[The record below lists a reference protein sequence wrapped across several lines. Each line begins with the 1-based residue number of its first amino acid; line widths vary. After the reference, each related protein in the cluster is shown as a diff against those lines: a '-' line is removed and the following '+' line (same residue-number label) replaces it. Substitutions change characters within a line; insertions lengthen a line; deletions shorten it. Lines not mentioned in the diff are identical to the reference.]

1 MVTPEFR
8 ATQVVCDLIPGLPVC
23 DPVNQTTANGDLF
36 FDLDRVTASTEVSR
50 TTEEAPL
57 RNMPEG
63 FDLGPTEGVINM
75 GMHCFDHSLV
85 PATPADWTEPSII
98 YVSHGGV
105 IAFEPM
111 VPFQFVE
118 GGTDHSASEE
128 FTYVEQTISTLP
140 YMYKADY
147 DSSTGRTT
155 IVFKGN
161 SNVCKDVFETLKNP
175 TSVETPPEQT
185 TPPTEDDPTDSA
197 MTANFLGTMLASLLS
212 TAAFLMF

>member
-1 MVTPEFR
+1 MISPEVR
-8 ATQVVCDLIPGLPVC
+8 ATQVVCDVIPNLPVC
-23 DPVNQTTANGDLF
+23 NPANQTTANGELF
-36 FDLDRVTASTEVSR
+36 FDLERVTASTEVSR
-50 TTEEAPL
+50 TAEDEAPL

-63 FDLGPTEGVINM
+63 FATGEAVINM
-75 GMHCFDHSLV
+75 GMHSYDHSAV

-98 YVSHGGV
+98 FVSHGGV
-105 IAFEPM
+105 HAFEPM

-118 GGTDHSASEE
+118 GDSDQSASQE

-140 YMYKADY
+140 YVYTADY
-147 DSSTGRTT
+147 DSATGRTT

-185 TPPTEDDPTDSA
+185 SPPSDEDPNDSA
-197 MTANFLGTMLASLLS
+197 MTANFFGTILASLISIGALV
-212 TAAFLMF
+212 L